1 MFISY
6 VSLVI
11 SDLLVNI
18 VVAEDLIDS
27 SQDTRNVVMDID
39 NLNLLI
45 MASTSLK
52 IRLTLAWLGSSS
64 VKERR
69 LISGRFTDPRVIP

>member
-11 SDLLVNI
+11 SDLLVNV
-18 VVAEDLIDS
+18 VVAKNLIDS

-39 NLNLLI
+39 DLKLLI

-52 IRLTLAWLGSSS
+52 SRLTLAWLGSSR

>member
-1 MFISY
+1 VFISY

-11 SDLLVNI
+11 SDLLVNV

-39 NLNLLI
+39 DLDLLI

-64 VKERR
+64 VKNRR

>member
-11 SDLLVNI
+11 SDLLVNV

-39 NLNLLI
+39 DLDLLI

-64 VKERR
+64 VKNRR

>member
-11 SDLLVNI
+11 SDLLVNV

-39 NLNLLI
+39 DLKLLI
-45 MASTSLK
+45 MASISLK

>member
-11 SDLLVNI
+11 SDLLVNV

-39 NLNLLI
+39 DLNC
-45 MASTSLK
+45 
-52 IRLTLAWLGSSS
+52 
-64 VKERR
+64 
-69 LISGRFTDPRVIP
+69 